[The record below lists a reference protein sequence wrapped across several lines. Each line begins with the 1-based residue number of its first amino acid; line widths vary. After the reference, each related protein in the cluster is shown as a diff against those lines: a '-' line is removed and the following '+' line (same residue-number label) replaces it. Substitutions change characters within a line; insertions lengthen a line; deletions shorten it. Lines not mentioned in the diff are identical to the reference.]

1 MIIMFVRP
9 QENNN
14 KSEFHNCI
22 SPERHQDITKKADHI
37 TIVTIK
43 FEKNAYDRY
52 FCCRVVLAPSAD
64 NIRLLLNKKKFYV
77 KPILSFLAKF
87 TCLRHDIERVW
98 GKSTIFFAAHGDWER
113 ADFNMK
119 CNWYILVR
127 YFSICYSIHTSAK
140 DGYPFWIYPH
150 IWGKW

>member
-1 MIIMFVRP
+1 MFVRP

-77 KPILSFLAKF
+77 KYVNFHLYTSEFGLDCDNLKF
-87 TCLRHDIERVW
+87 CS
-98 GKSTIFFAAHGDWER
+98 KQ
-113 ADFNMK
+113 
-119 CNWYILVR
+119 
-127 YFSICYSIHTSAK
+127 
-140 DGYPFWIYPH
+140 WI
-150 IWGKW
+150 GASL

>member
-1 MIIMFVRP
+1 MIIMFVRS

-87 TCLRHDIERVW
+87 TCLRISKGFEGSLQFSLQPMETER
-98 GKSTIFFAAHGDWER
+98 GLI
-113 ADFNMK
+113 
-119 CNWYILVR
+119 
-127 YFSICYSIHTSAK
+127 
-140 DGYPFWIYPH
+140 
-150 IWGKW
+150 

>member
-1 MIIMFVRP
+1 MFVRS

-64 NIRLLLNKKKFYV
+64 NIRLLLNKQKFYV
-77 KPILSFLAKF
+77 EMYFQLEIFSAGLDVSPQQTLVVSPAKCQIKAF
-87 TCLRHDIERVW
+87 MT
-98 GKSTIFFAAHGDWER
+98 
-113 ADFNMK
+113 K
-119 CNWYILVR
+119 CN
-127 YFSICYSIHTSAK
+127 
-140 DGYPFWIYPH
+140 
-150 IWGKW
+150 